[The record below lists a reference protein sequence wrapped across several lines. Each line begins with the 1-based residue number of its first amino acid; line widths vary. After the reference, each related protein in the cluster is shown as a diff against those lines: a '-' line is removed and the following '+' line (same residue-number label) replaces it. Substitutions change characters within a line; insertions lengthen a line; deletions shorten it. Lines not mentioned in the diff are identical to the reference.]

1 MARRRSD
8 RVDAGRDFR
17 AAVECRGPWPR
28 LGDRCG
34 PRRCRHRRQRNR
46 RERAAG
52 LCGWL
57 SQLPLGRA
65 VRPLGQLPRQ
75 HQGVPL
81 LLLIAP
87 KPAIGAYA
95 PPFPRADLLDPP
107 GPPPGG
113 SPFLRLESSTHGACD
128 DHHTNAVCAEPVET
142 FLSGHATN
150 DQQSHSGPQD
160 KRETSMNTKTI
171 GPLDEARSSS
181 RSRVVVAGALLA
193 LLVAGAAGLYFFF
206 MSSPS
211 SSLYTTASSPV
222 VASSKPG
229 QGSATDRRPDCR
241 ERLFALGVYLTED
254 QPCFDLDDV
263 VKNLR
268 TGTYRYNKPEAAYVD
283 EPFRVV
289 LVLPTAPGQNV
300 SGPFIGAPGNVQER
314 EAPIA
319 RYLQATLRGGIDFRV
334 IPPDPQPRTVTTS
347 SPVVWEWTVVPLR
360 HGKKSLVIDVS
371 ANLLVGPQKELVQ
384 LQTLSEEIQINVG
397 IVRWITSTFF
407 GLPGIALGLAAMI
420 VVGLGALNYLR
431 PGSVARGAAVLVAG
445 DTMPAGGAR
454 SKLRAAILAGFDH
467 DSLDQFLGDNN
478 MLSPDIGTGSLRKRV
493 DSLIEVARQQG
504 WLIELCDALATAR
517 SRNVPVS
524 SAILAVRQSLM
535 DQLTRA
541 TQPAVTSG

>member
-1 MARRRSD
+1 MFQSPLARSD
-8 RVDAGRDFR
+8 ACDRPSGLSLSPQADHVAGP
-17 AAVECRGPWPR
+17 G
-28 LGDRCG
+28 
-34 PRRCRHRRQRNR
+34 
-46 RERAAG
+46 
-52 LCGWL
+52 
-57 SQLPLGRA
+57 PLGR
-65 VRPLGQLPRQ
+65 G
-75 HQGVPL
+75 
-81 LLLIAP
+81 
-87 KPAIGAYA
+87 AILVAFVSRG
-95 PPFPRADLLDPP
+95 R
-107 GPPPGG
+107 
-113 SPFLRLESSTHGACD
+113 
-128 DHHTNAVCAEPVET
+128 
-142 FLSGHATN
+142 
-150 DQQSHSGPQD
+150 
-160 KRETSMNTKTI
+160 
-171 GPLDEARSSS
+171 S
-181 RSRVVVAGALLA
+181 RSDALRAPLRRPWVRFLGSLVWGRFVRSRMRVVVAGALLA

-397 IVRWITSTFF
+397 IVRWIASTFF

-431 PGSVARGAAVLVAG
+431 PVSIARDAAVLVAG
-445 DTMPAGGAR
+445 DTMPAGAR
-454 SKLRAAILAGFDH
+454 SKLRAAILDGFDH
-467 DSLDQFLGDNN
+467 ESLDQVLRDND
-478 MLSPDIGTGSLRKRV
+478 MLRPEVETGSFAKRV

-504 WLIELCDALATAR
+504 WLIELCDALAAER
-517 SRNVPVS
+517 SRNAAVS
-524 SAILAVRQSLM
+524 SAIQAVRQSLT
-535 DQLTRA
+535 DQATRA
-541 TQPAVTSG
+541 TQPVVTSG